1 MEVECANSKVVIMWQ
16 NIVLILNVTAF
27 SLHEISGV
35 GLPVCEYFH
44 VIAFH
49 VVRISPVPRKDKN
62 GRTNLEM
69 NLISKLHFYF
79 WVTLFFFP
87 FPIPD
92 GNQAVC
98 VRNCLELYGFHLPE
112 TNFIFF
118 NFFFWREKLQATT
131 KTKTPSSSFSQS
143 FPSFLSSLSLFH
155 FFSLSFTYFLG
166 FSKQSERGK
175 E

>member
-118 NFFFWREKLQATT
+118 NFFF
-131 KTKTPSSSFSQS
+131 
-143 FPSFLSSLSLFH
+143 
-155 FFSLSFTYFLG
+155 
-166 FSKQSERGK
+166 
-175 E
+175 

>member
-79 WVTLFFFP
+79 WVTLFFSLP
-87 FPIPD
+87 NPRREPS
-92 GNQAVC
+92 GLC
-98 VRNCLELYGFHLPE
+98 KELFGTLRLPP
-112 TNFIFF
+112 T
-118 NFFFWREKLQATT
+118 
-131 KTKTPSSSFSQS
+131 
-143 FPSFLSSLSLFH
+143 
-155 FFSLSFTYFLG
+155 
-166 FSKQSERGK
+166 
-175 E
+175 